1 VRKYINKARSLAF
14 SGTARDTYLLFF
26 NGTVTAFLGFVF
38 TWFVARALS
47 VSDFGVFSAISN
59 LVFIIAPVTDFGIS
73 SAIIKFVASLEA
85 EGKGMKAKEYV
96 KAGFL
101 FKFAFLALVSILL
114 IIFAPFVS
122 RRLLATD
129 NSVFSYWVIFVSLG
143 LFLSSYISPVL
154 QAYKRFVGSVTI
166 DISYSLTRVV
176 LIFLFGLS
184 GLTLFKSLGAF
195 AFAGVVPLIIIAF
208 IYGYG
213 FLKTRPTAKIYKE
226 LLGFSGWLG
235 VNRVLSSV
243 SGRADVQMLA
253 ALSGAIVTGYYSIA
267 SRLALFIVVLAS
279 SFGAVI
285 SPRLAA
291 FNNKEKEKVFILKST
306 LALVAV
312 SFGIILWVI
321 LARPFITVLFGI
333 KYLESVNVFKAL
345 ALSMIPFLFT
355 APSVSA
361 IIYSIKKPKYIGL
374 FSIFQ
379 TVLIIALNYFL
390 IPKFGAFGPTITFG
404 VVNTLLL
411 IYSWVIVYRYYW
423 GVEMGVKR

>member
-312 SFGIILWVI
+312 SFGIILWI
-321 LARPFITVLFGI
+321 IIARPFITVLFGV

-361 IIYSIKKPKYIGL
+361 IIYSIKKPKYIGM